1 LLFDTRGLPGTRE
14 VHFLTRA
21 QASLLL
27 AGARAGSTS
36 NLAWALEHRLVAEL
50 ESMVVPL
57 APADPE
63 LIAELE
69 TEVRESAT
77 AFRTTS
83 GERPSA
89 PWSVPASQSARP

>member
-1 LLFDTRGLPGTRE
+1 MIDLG
-14 VHFLTRA
+14 
-21 QASLLL
+21 
-27 AGARAGSTS
+27 
-36 NLAWALEHRLVAEL
+36 NLEKRLNSDQKLRQE
-50 ESMVVPL
+50 PRR
-57 APADPE
+57 DPE

-69 TEVRESAT
+69 AEVRESPA